1 MYFLLVNWDL
11 TLRTSSPYWTLSQM
25 EKEMPESQNLGFRMH
40 FSPNLAKFDLIMH
53 CKDKKA
59 FNRRS
64 GGKIRMILL
73 VRW

>member
-1 MYFLLVNWDL
+1 MYFLLVNWDF

-53 CKDKKA
+53 CKDKKRLIDGLEA
-59 FNRRS
+59 RL
-64 GGKIRMILL
+64 G
-73 VRW
+73 